1 VLALTSAAG
10 LLLLPAGA
18 LADTAPS
25 PSASPAPSP
34 STLAAPS
41 PTIGALPTGTA
52 GSPAAVSPTA
62 VPALTPSPT
71 ARSQALQNKQA
82 QGQLIGDLTASE
94 AHALMLEKSLNQSQ
108 VGLMG
113 LGQQILDSERAVS
126 ALDARIAEIVRQ
138 HEATS
143 NRLQSDRRELATVVR
158 KLYKHQN
165 NFFVSILRAGGFGG
179 FLESVGYSD
188 VVVDRE
194 RGLVQAVQADD
205 VALAHAQATMLRSRS
220 KKNEVLANLQLARAT
235 LAQEIQGELALQVQL
250 QATIDQALG
259 ALDAMQT
266 DTPDAAAQRAKL
278 VRMKTDVVLLQIE
291 QAVWAQENFQ
301 RTSHLI
307 AEDPVLNATGKLLT
321 PIPHATITQG
331 FGPTPYAFEA
341 AYAGFPHFHTG
352 RRSRCAAWHPRFR
365 RRGWGGG
372 HGPEHDGRRRQ
383 PRWLRQLRD
392 PPARHGA
399 QDPLRAHDAD
409 RGQGRRPG
417 QAGAV
422 DRPGRVHRK
431 LDRSA
436 HALRGPDRQ
445 QPGGP
450 DADAPNAGPGA
461 GGQRRAGSRAAR
473 SSRAPRHR
481 DAAGRAA
488 LSRESVRGRGF
499 ARFRTGAGC
508 RRQIGGRREPLPEEA
523 LPIGVAG
530 IPVL

>member
-1 VLALTSAAG
+1 
-10 LLLLPAGA
+10 
-18 LADTAPS
+18 
-25 PSASPAPSP
+25 
-34 STLAAPS
+34 
-41 PTIGALPTGTA
+41 
-52 GSPAAVSPTA
+52 

-352 RRSRCAAWHPRFR
+352 VDLAVPLGTPVFAAADGVVVMARSMTDA
-365 RRGWGGG
+365 GGNLVGYGNYVILQHDTGLKTLYG
-372 HGPEHDGRRRQ
+372 HMMLIGVKEGD
-383 PRWLRQLRD
+383 LVK
-392 PPARHGA
+392 
-399 QDPLRAHDAD
+399 
-409 RGQGRRPG
+409 RGQLIGLVGSTGNSTGPHTHFEVRIDTSP
-417 QAGAV
+417 V
-422 DRPGRVHRK
+422 DPMHM
-431 LDRSA
+431 LPTPDPAPAASA
-436 HALRGPDRQ
+436 
-445 QPGGP
+445 
-450 DADAPNAGPGA
+450 AP
-461 GGQRRAGSRAAR
+461 AAA
-473 SSRAPRHR
+473 S
-481 DAAGRAA
+481 
-488 LSRESVRGRGF
+488 
-499 ARFRTGAGC
+499 
-508 RRQIGGRREPLPEEA
+508 
-523 LPIGVAG
+523 
-530 IPVL
+530 

>member
-1 VLALTSAAG
+1 MLALTSAAG

-352 RRSRCAAWHPRFR
+352 VDLAVPLGTPVFAAADGVVVMARSMTDA
-365 RRGWGGG
+365 GGNLVGYGNYVILQHDTGLKTLYG
-372 HGPEHDGRRRQ
+372 HMMLIGVKEGD
-383 PRWLRQLRD
+383 LVK
-392 PPARHGA
+392 
-399 QDPLRAHDAD
+399 
-409 RGQGRRPG
+409 RGQLIGLVGSTGNSTGPHTHFEVRIDNSP
-417 QAGAV
+417 V
-422 DRPGRVHRK
+422 DPMQM
-431 LDRSA
+431 LPTPDPAPAASA
-436 HALRGPDRQ
+436 
-445 QPGGP
+445 
-450 DADAPNAGPGA
+450 AP
-461 GGQRRAGSRAAR
+461 AAA
-473 SSRAPRHR
+473 S
-481 DAAGRAA
+481 
-488 LSRESVRGRGF
+488 
-499 ARFRTGAGC
+499 
-508 RRQIGGRREPLPEEA
+508 
-523 LPIGVAG
+523 
-530 IPVL
+530 